1 MEARRLQ
8 NLIQQSIRRTEQIDK
23 FAGRLSDGEA
33 TSNLLA
39 GVARI
44 RALLNDTMLF
54 PEKFGSFQLDNLQD
68 ELQELR
74 RLSNVMLWHDSG
86 QLRENFDDTWRG
98 LWNLSL
104 GLRIGLNSDRSSE
117 IASLIPDQK
126 IAPFGFGFNQSRL
139 VVLEEFSTYPAE
151 IRDRVD
157 SARDE
162 LIEQSLELIADVSN
176 SNSGPRLLRQLQSVH
191 SRLEERKPIVQLG
204 MATRSLVAVTQ
215 GKRDELPTDL
225 FSLLLAHAQNV
236 FSYLAQ
242 FPDWQDFVQQSLAAN
257 TSPSETETLIS
268 SARALADF
276 FERHTDYATADVPQA
291 LRTTADWTENLDKP
305 DGRMIYAL
313 GRTIENLL
321 ALISRTVLEIA
332 EEARKEAVKFIAKGV
347 VSFIAASCAG
357 LIYTMAG
364 LPGAEWIAGTF
375 DAIVAAAVR

>member
-1 MEARRLQ
+1 MDARRLQ
-8 NLIQQSIRRTEQIDK
+8 NLIQQSIRRAERIQK
-23 FAGRLSDGEA
+23 FVSRLSSGD
-33 TSNLLA
+33 SRSDLLA
-39 GVARI
+39 GVERI
-44 RALLNDTMLF
+44 RVIFNDTMLF
-54 PEKFGSFQLDNLQD
+54 PENFNSLQLDNLQD

-74 RLSNVMLWHDSG
+74 RMSNVVLRHDSG
-86 QLRENFDDTWRG
+86 QLRENFDEAWRG

-104 GLRIGLNSDRSSE
+104 GMRIGLNSDRSSE

-139 VVLEEFSTYPAE
+139 VVLEEFSTNRAE
-151 IRDRVD
+151 IQDRVD

-162 LIEQSLELIADVSN
+162 LIEQSLELMADVAN

-191 SRLEERKPIVQLG
+191 SRLDERKPVVQLG

-257 TSPSETETLIS
+257 MSPNETETLIS

-276 FERHTDYATADVPQA
+276 FEHHADYATADVPQA
-291 LRTTADWTENLDKP
+291 LRTTAAWTEDLEKP

-332 EEARKEAVKFIAKGV
+332 EEARKQAVKLIAKGV
-347 VSFIAASCAG
+347 VGFIAASCAG

-375 DAIVAAAVR
+375 DALVAAAAR